1 MSLPPN
7 YDHLAA
13 LSQSAY
19 DDIQDCVALLN
30 AQPSSQFAR
39 RTYVRTAF
47 AYTEA
52 WSALTRLTLLDA
64 AEGGLVALPPQDL
77 HVLRG
82 TRYDLTESGDV
93 RVSTDRLPSGQRTVR
108 FLLLVA
114 ARAYGL
120 PVQASFS
127 GLGWARFSTAWA
139 VRNRLTHPKQPLDL
153 EVTDSDLETVR
164 VGHMWFLEAITS
176 TTRSINAVLA
186 QRLGR
191 GV

>member
-1 MSLPPN
+1 MSQPPN

-13 LSQSAY
+13 LSQAANE
-19 DDIQDCVALLN
+19 DIHSCVVLLN
-30 AQPSSQFAR
+30 TQPSAQFAR

-47 AYTEA
+47 AYVEA

-64 AEGGLVALPPQDL
+64 ADGGLVSLPPQHL

-82 TRYDLTESGDV
+82 TRYDLTESGEV

-108 FLLLVA
+108 FLLLLA

-120 PVQASFS
+120 PAQASFS

-164 VGHMWFLEAITS
+164 VGHMWFLDAITS
-176 TTRSINAVLA
+176 TTSSINSVLA
-186 QRLGR
+186 QRLAR